1 MNLTC
6 IFFGIIFTIAGFM
19 FACGKGH
26 IHLSSWKNMPQEEK
40 EKIKIVPLCRNIGE
54 VIALNGLI
62 FLLKGLWPGFEN
74 HWFVTAM
81 IAWFIVA
88 GFDLWYI
95 EKSARYYKKS

>member
-1 MNLTC
+1 MWLRTYKNDT
-6 IFFGIIFTIAGFM
+6 IILL
-19 FACGKGH
+19 
-26 IHLSSWKNMPQEEK
+26 HLWDTFVVEHKKEEK

-95 EKSARYYKKS
+95 EKSDRYYKK

>member
-6 IFFGIIFTIAGFM
+6 IFFGVIFTIAGFM

-26 IHLSSWKNMPQEEK
+26 IHLSSWKNMTQEEK

-74 HWFVTAM
+74 LWFVTAM

-95 EKSARYYKKS
+95 EKSDRYYKK

>member
-1 MNLTC
+1 MNFTC
-6 IFFGIIFTIAGFM
+6 IFFGTVFTIAGFI

-26 IHLSSWKNMPQEEK
+26 IHLSAWKNMPQEEK

-54 VIALNGLI
+54 VITLSGII
-62 FLLKGLWPGFEN
+62 FLMKGLWTGFEN

-81 IAWFIVA
+81 TAWFIVE

-95 EKSARYYKKS
+95 EKSSRYYKK